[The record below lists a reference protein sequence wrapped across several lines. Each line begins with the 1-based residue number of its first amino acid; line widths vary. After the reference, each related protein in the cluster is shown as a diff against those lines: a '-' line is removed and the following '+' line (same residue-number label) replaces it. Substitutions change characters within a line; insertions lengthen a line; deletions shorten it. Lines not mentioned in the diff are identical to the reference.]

1 MSANALWLL
10 AALWVQGALALALVW
25 ILGRRRLP
33 LIGQGTIAI
42 DEIAVSKHPWP
53 LRAQLASNALDN
65 QFQLPVLLYVA
76 GFAALHLGPT
86 LIEVALA
93 WVFVISRLVHAA
105 IHVTSN
111 HVVRRFS
118 AYVIG
123 YIAIIALWIDLAVRL
138 VALALAGG
146 VHS

>member
-25 ILGRRRLP
+25 LLGRRRLP
-33 LIGQGTIAI
+33 LIGKGTIAI
-42 DEIAVSKHPWP
+42 EDIAVSRQPWP

-76 GFAALHLGPT
+76 GFSALYLGPT
-86 LIEVALA
+86 PLEVALA
-93 WVFVISRLVHAA
+93 WIFVISRVVHAA

-111 HVVRRFS
+111 NVVLRFS
-118 AYVIG
+118 AYVVG
-123 YIAIIALWIDLAVRL
+123 YGIIIALWIELAARL

-146 VHS
+146 SLS